1 MKHALICIQQFP
13 KFMTS
18 YHIQRLFLIVWQ
30 CGCICGSEGCD
41 EQENLQTQEE
51 QQHFSVHGELRSVM
65 QLWNTPVF
73 I

>member
-1 MKHALICIQQFP
+1 
-13 KFMTS
+13 MTS

-65 QLWNTPVF
+65 QL
-73 I
+73 

>member
-1 MKHALICIQQFP
+1 MQQHEIFISMYP
-13 KFMTS
+13 EFMTS
-18 YHIQRLFLIVWQ
+18 YHIQRLFLRIVWQ

-65 QLWNTPVF
+65 QL
-73 I
+73 